1 MMSCYSNKSELF
13 LSAAEMIN
21 EKSFFYTAVPH
32 SAYYSCFLMMKHICC
47 TKFGKKEN
55 EIKNEVSPTLHG
67 THEIMI
73 EFIRNKM
80 LEKAQNHD
88 QREKVKNFVS
98 KIGQLKRIRFK
109 ADYGDVDITS
119 TQSSQSIG
127 LAKDVLKLLKAM

>member
-1 MMSCYSNKSELF
+1 M
-13 LSAAEMIN
+13 
-21 EKSFFYTAVPH
+21 
-32 SAYYSCFLMMKHICC
+32 
-47 TKFGKKEN
+47 
-55 EIKNEVSPTLHG
+55 HG